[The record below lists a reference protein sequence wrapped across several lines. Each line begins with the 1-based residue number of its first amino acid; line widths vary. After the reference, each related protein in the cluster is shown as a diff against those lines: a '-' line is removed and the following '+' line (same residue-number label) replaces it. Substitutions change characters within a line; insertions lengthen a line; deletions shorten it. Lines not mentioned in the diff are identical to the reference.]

1 MKGLRGNRQRTRKTM
16 PWLATVAALMLTLA
30 ACSGGAGG
38 GTNASTGEPAK
49 TTEAGSSDKGATQE
63 LRDVSVV
70 LDWTP
75 NTNHTGLY
83 AAVDQGF
90 YKQEGLNVKILQ
102 PGAGGAD
109 QMVASGEVPFGVSY
123 QESVTQARTQ
133 GVPLVSIAAVI
144 QHNTSGFAAPQDRK
158 IKSPKDF
165 EGKRYGGWGSPV
177 EAAVMKS
184 IMDKDGADVTKVQ
197 NINMGDAD
205 FFTAV
210 KRDID
215 FAWIFYAW
223 TGIEAKLRGEP
234 IDMLYVKDFSDSLDY
249 YTPVLVTNEKQIK
262 DDPEL
267 VKAFMKATAEGY
279 QYAIDHPKEAAD
291 ILIKAV
297 PDLDPKLVQASQEW
311 LSPKYQDDAKQ
322 WGWQKPEVWQK
333 YGDWMSS
340 QKLLEG
346 DFDYTKA
353 FTNDYLPA
361 AGSK

>member
-1 MKGLRGNRQRTRKTM
+1 MRSTHKGIGKRIKWTAPL
-16 PWLATVAALMLTLA
+16 AALLLALT

-38 GTNASTGEPAK
+38 GTPAATGEPKAADSGDAQ
-49 TTEAGSSDKGATQE
+49 T

-90 YKQEGLNVKILQ
+90 YEQEGLKVTILQ

-109 QMVASGEVPFGVSY
+109 QMVASGEVPFGISY
-123 QESVTQARTQ
+123 QESITQARVQ
-133 GVPLVSIAAVI
+133 GVPLVSLAAVI
-144 QHNTSGFAAPQDRK
+144 QHNTSGFAAPTDRN

-177 EAAVMKS
+177 EEAVMKS
-184 IMDKDGADVTKVQ
+184 IMDQEGADVSKVE

-234 IDMLYVKDFSDSLDY
+234 IDMLYVKDYSDSLDY
-249 YTPVLVTNEKQIK
+249 YTPVIATNEKQLA

-267 VKAFMKATAEGY
+267 VKAFMKATSEGY
-279 QYAIDHPKEAAD
+279 EYAIDHPAEAAD
-291 ILIKAV
+291 ILIRAV
-297 PDLDPKLVQASQEW
+297 PDLDPELVKASQEW
-311 LSPKYQDDAKQ
+311 LSPKYRDDADQ
-322 WGWQKPEVWQK
+322 WGMQKPEVWEN
-333 YGDWMSS
+333 YGKWMSS
-340 QKLLEG
+340 QNLLEG
-346 DFDYTKA
+346 EFDSTKA

-361 AGSK
+361 AAK

>member
-1 MKGLRGNRQRTRKTM
+1 MIGTQKGNRKKM
-16 PWLATVAALMLTLA
+16 KWLAPIAALMLAVT
-30 ACSGGAGG
+30 ACSGGNGG
-38 GTNASTGEPAK
+38 GGATAGTGGES
-49 TTEAGSSDKGATQE
+49 TTEETGNTAE

-90 YKQEGLNVKILQ
+90 YEKEGLNVSILQ

-109 QMVASGEVPFGVSY
+109 QMVASGEVPFGISY
-123 QESVTQARTQ
+123 QESITQARVQ
-133 GVPLVSIAAVI
+133 GVPLVSLAAVI
-144 QHNTSGFAAPQDRK
+144 QHNTSGFAAPQDRN

-177 EAAVMKS
+177 EEAVMKS
-184 IMDKDGADVTKVQ
+184 IMDQEGADVSKVE

-223 TGIEAKLRGEP
+223 TGIEAELRNEP
-234 IDMLYVKDFSDSLDY
+234 IDMLYVKDYSDSLDY
-249 YTPVLVTNEKQIK
+249 YTPVIATNEKQIA

-267 VKAFMKATAEGY
+267 VKSFMKATAEGY
-279 QYAIDHPKEAAD
+279 QYAIDHPAEAAD

-297 PDLDPKLVQASQEW
+297 PDLDPELVKASQEW
-311 LSPKYQDDAKQ
+311 LSPKYQDDAAQ
-322 WGWQKPEVWQK
+322 WGWQKPEVWK
-333 YGDWMSS
+333 NYGEWMSS
-340 QKLLEG
+340 QNLLEG
-346 DFDYTKA
+346 DFDSTKA

-361 AGSK
+361 ADGK

>member
-1 MKGLRGNRQRTRKTM
+1 MKNTQKGIQKRMR
-16 PWLATVAALMLTLA
+16 WLAPLAAMLLA
-30 ACSGGAGG
+30 LTACSGGGGNNSAADAGTDQAAG
-38 GTNASTGEPAK
+38 NGSEAK
-49 TTEAGSSDKGATQE
+49 QM
-63 LRDVSVV
+63 RDVSVV

-90 YKQEGLNVKILQ
+90 YEKEGLNVKILQ

-123 QESVTQARTQ
+123 QESVTQARVQ

-144 QHNTSGFAAPQDRK
+144 QHNTSGFAAPADRN

-177 EAAVMKS
+177 EEAVMKS
-184 IMDKDGADVTKVQ
+184 IMDQEGADVSKVEK
-197 NINMGDAD
+197 INMGEAD

-215 FAWIFYAW
+215 FAWIYYAW
-223 TGIEAKLRGEP
+223 TGIEAQLRNEP
-234 IDMLYVKDFSDSLDY
+234 IDMLYVKDYSDSLDY
-249 YTPVLVTNEKQIK
+249 YTPVLVTNEKQIA

-267 VKAFMKATAEGY
+267 VKSFMKATAEGY
-279 QYAIDHPKEAAD
+279 RYAIDHPAEAAD

-297 PDLDPKLVQASQEW
+297 PDLDPKLVKASQEW
-311 LSPKYQDDAKQ
+311 LSPKYQDDAAQ
-322 WGWQKPEVWQK
+322 WGWQKPEVWK
-333 YGDWMSS
+333 NYGDWMGS

-361 AGSK
+361 ADAK

>member
-1 MKGLRGNRQRTRKTM
+1 MRSTHKGIGKRIKWTAPL
-16 PWLATVAALMLTLA
+16 AALLLALT

-38 GTNASTGEPAK
+38 GTPAATGDPKAADSG
-49 TTEAGSSDKGATQE
+49 EAQT

-90 YKQEGLNVKILQ
+90 YEQEGLNVTILQ

-109 QMVASGEVPFGVSY
+109 QMVASGEVPFGISY
-123 QESVTQARTQ
+123 QESITQARVQ
-133 GVPLVSIAAVI
+133 GVPLVSLAAVI
-144 QHNTSGFAAPQDRK
+144 QHNTSGFAAPTDRN

-177 EAAVMKS
+177 EEAVMKS
-184 IMDKDGADVTKVQ
+184 IMDQEGADVSKVE

-234 IDMLYVKDFSDSLDY
+234 IDMLYVKDYSDSLDY
-249 YTPVLVTNEKQIK
+249 YTPVIATNEKQIA

-267 VKAFMKATAEGY
+267 VKAFMKATSEGY
-279 QYAIDHPKEAAD
+279 EYAIDHPAEAAD
-291 ILIKAV
+291 ILIRAV
-297 PDLDPKLVQASQEW
+297 PDLDPELVKASQEW
-311 LSPKYQDDAKQ
+311 LSPKYRDDADQ
-322 WGWQKPEVWQK
+322 WGMQKPEVWDN
-333 YGDWMSS
+333 YGKWMSS
-340 QKLLEG
+340 QNLLEG
-346 DFDYTKA
+346 EFDSAKA

-361 AGSK
+361 AAK

>member
-1 MKGLRGNRQRTRKTM
+1 MRSTYKGIGKRIKWTAPL
-16 PWLATVAALMLTLA
+16 AALLLALT

-38 GTNASTGEPAK
+38 GTPAATGDPKAADGG
-49 TTEAGSSDKGATQE
+49 EAQT

-90 YKQEGLNVKILQ
+90 YEQEGLKVTILQ

-109 QMVASGEVPFGVSY
+109 QMVASGEVPFGISY
-123 QESVTQARTQ
+123 QESITQARVQ
-133 GVPLVSIAAVI
+133 GVPLVSLAAVI
-144 QHNTSGFAAPQDRK
+144 QHNTSGFAAPTDRN

-184 IMDKDGADVTKVQ
+184 IMDQEGADVSKVE

-234 IDMLYVKDFSDSLDY
+234 IDMLYVKDYSDSLDY
-249 YTPVLVTNEKQIK
+249 YTPVIATNEKQIA

-267 VKAFMKATAEGY
+267 VKAFMKATSEGY
-279 QYAIDHPKEAAD
+279 EYAIDHPAEAAD
-291 ILIKAV
+291 ILIQAV
-297 PDLDPKLVQASQEW
+297 PDLDPELVKASQEW
-311 LSPKYQDDAKQ
+311 LSPKYRDDADQ
-322 WGWQKPEVWQK
+322 WGMQKPEVWDN
-333 YGDWMSS
+333 YGKWMSS
-340 QKLLEG
+340 QNLLEG
-346 DFDYTKA
+346 EFDSTKA
-353 FTNDYLPA
+353 FTNDYLPTA
-361 AGSK
+361 AK